1 MISFKAQAAVALSS
15 HPSDFTDHLEPGTG
29 PLTHLLEE
37 LQESLSICQSLPPL
51 GQSPREVGQLGLQ
64 GQKAGPKGAQF
75 GRITANQW
83 LQTFLPSPDL
93 FLETEPGISKPRP
106 GIAVAEPRSFPWMS
120 AGIIKSLLCRP
131 DLRNPSPNP
140 LSLFSSPQR
149 NSLEKPLF
157 SSVLVNYVGLLQP
170 HFTPHPQCLSGFL

>member
-1 MISFKAQAAVALSS
+1 MISFKAQAAIALSS
-15 HPSDFTDHLEPGTG
+15 HPSDFPDHLEPGTG

-37 LQESLSICQSLPPL
+37 LQEFLGICQSLPPL

-93 FLETEPGISKPRP
+93 FLETESRISKPRP
-106 GIAVAEPRSFPWMS
+106 GIAVAEPKSFPWMS
-120 AGIIKSLLCRP
+120 TWYHQVTSVKTKALQPLP
-131 DLRNPSPNP
+131 QPP
-140 LSLFSSPQR
+140 LS
-149 NSLEKPLF
+149 
-157 SSVLVNYVGLLQP
+157 VL
-170 HFTPHPQCLSGFL
+170 LSTAKLPGETVIFITTT